1 MEISWLIFVQC
12 SKKCEVVVMSTA
24 VILFLNYNACNEI
37 QLVYDFEII
46 LLLSAAFEPLYSIY
60 VLSYNYIPFICFLIF
75 NFLY

>member
-1 MEISWLIFVQC
+1 MLEKFV
-12 SKKCEVVVMSTA
+12 A

-46 LLLSAAFEPLYSIY
+46 ILLSAAFEPLYSIY
-60 VLSYNYIPFICFLIF
+60 VYVLSYNYITLICFLIF

>member
-1 MEISWLIFVQC
+1 M
-12 SKKCEVVVMSTA
+12 VVMFTA

-46 LLLSAAFEPLYSIY
+46 IPLSAAFEPLYSIY
-60 VLSYNYIPFICFLIF
+60 LYVLSYNYIAFLCFLFF